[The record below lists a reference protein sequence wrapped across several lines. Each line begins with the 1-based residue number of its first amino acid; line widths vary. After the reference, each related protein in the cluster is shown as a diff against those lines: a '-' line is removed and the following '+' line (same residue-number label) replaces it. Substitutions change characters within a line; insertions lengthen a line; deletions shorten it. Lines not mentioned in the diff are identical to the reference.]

1 MSNLRELIGSG
12 REHEV
17 FRSNRD
23 GWVLK
28 RPKGP
33 ILAAL
38 TLSGFGPKKVIQEL
52 RETEDL
58 ISSSQI
64 LRSPETRV
72 FPFGRGYVIAQ
83 RFVEEDGSVEDIRA
97 KLKQEG
103 QKLMANR
110 YSLAHGNFINNNG
123 RVYLVDHS
131 HAFYRLGE
139 RLGFKFED
147 ITSIRTRT
155 KRYIKRKLFDFRNQ
169 SEKTVTEVNA

>member
-1 MSNLRELIGSG
+1 MPNLRELIGAG

-17 FRSNRD
+17 FKSNRD

-33 ILAAL
+33 ILTAL
-38 TLSGFGPKKVIQEL
+38 VISGFGPQKVTQEL
-52 RETEDL
+52 KEAEDL

-83 RFVEEDGSVEDIRA
+83 RFVEEDGSVEDVRA
-97 KLKQEG
+97 KLKEEG

-110 YSLAHGNFINNNG
+110 YSLAHGNFINSNG
-123 RVYLVDHS
+123 HVYLIDHS
-131 HAFYRLGE
+131 HAFYRIGE

-155 KRYIKRKLFDFRNQ
+155 KRYLKRKLQRLT
-169 SEKTVTEVNA
+169 SLPEEVIVDTNI